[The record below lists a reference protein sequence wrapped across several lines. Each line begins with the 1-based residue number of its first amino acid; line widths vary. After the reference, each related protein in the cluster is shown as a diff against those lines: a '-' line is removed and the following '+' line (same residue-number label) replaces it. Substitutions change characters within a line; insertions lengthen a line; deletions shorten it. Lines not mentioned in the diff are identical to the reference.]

1 LARQRAGKFQ
11 MLSRREL
18 QRRVGRSQDHSDGQ
32 LDQLCEQFRAIAE
45 VIVDLYGDFN
55 GARAGGKPSG
65 SPFLRLVPAGRI
77 EEAEERAAI
86 REFDGGA
93 SRGQAEH
100 GALNDLGILGAR

>member
-1 LARQRAGKFQ
+1 

-18 QRRVGRSQDHSDGQ
+18 QRRAGPPRDHSDEQFGE
-32 LDQLCEQFRAIAE
+32 LCEQFRVIAE
-45 VIVDLYGDFN
+45 VIVDLYGDFK
-55 GARAGGKPSG
+55 GVRAGGRPSG
-65 SPFLRLVPAGRI
+65 APFLRLVPAGRI

-100 GALNDLGILGAR
+100 GALKDLEILGVR